1 MAPIGSASSDRVGV
15 HRMTN
20 HIWCARPRC
29 NERIS
34 VPRRKPS
41 RHPKKHRTFSVINP
55 ATGDSLAMYP
65 IATQAEVRAKVERAR
80 EAFRSWSKLDA
91 EDRAT
96 YLLHYAEVHRKLKA
110 DNARALTREMG
121 RN

>member
-1 MAPIGSASSDRVGV
+1 
-15 HRMTN
+15 MTN
-20 HIWCARPRC
+20 HIWCTRPRC

-41 RHPKKHRTFSVINP
+41 WHPTKHRTFSVINP
-55 ATGDSLAMYP
+55 ATGDSLAMYT
-65 IATQAEVRAKVERAR
+65 IATQTEVRAKVEKAR

-96 YLLHYAEVHRKLKA
+96 YILHFAEVLMKNKA
-110 DNARALTREMG
+110 VNSETMMLE
-121 RN
+121 

>member
-1 MAPIGSASSDRVGV
+1 
-15 HRMTN
+15 MTK

-41 RHPKKHRTFSVINP
+41 RHPTKHRTFSVINP

-65 IATQAEVRAKVERAR
+65 IATQTEVRAKVEKAR
-80 EAFRSWSKLDA
+80 EAFRSWSRLEA

-96 YLLHYAEVHRKLKA
+96 YLLHLAEVLRKHTA
-110 DNARALTREMG
+110 DDAQSMPHEVD
-121 RN
+121 

>member
-1 MAPIGSASSDRVGV
+1 
-15 HRMTN
+15 MTK

-41 RHPKKHRTFSVINP
+41 RHPTKHRTFSVINP

-96 YLLHYAEVHRKLKA
+96 YLLHFAQVPRKPTADYAAAMTPDPGTPIRQPTA
-110 DNARALTREMG
+110 DA
-121 RN
+121 